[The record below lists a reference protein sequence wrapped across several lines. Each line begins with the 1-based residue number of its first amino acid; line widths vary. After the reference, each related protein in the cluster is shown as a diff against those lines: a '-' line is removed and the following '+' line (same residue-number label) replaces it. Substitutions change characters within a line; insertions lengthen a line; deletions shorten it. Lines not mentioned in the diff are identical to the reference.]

1 MLSLPLWGL
10 QGHLEQGQTPG
21 GTCCTGKGDGEGG
34 DQVMRDS
41 EGGWQ
46 TADGEGPAQWAGK
59 LWLSSAWPW
68 CEQWDLVPAY

>member
-1 MLSLPLWGL
+1 
-10 QGHLEQGQTPG
+10 
-21 GTCCTGKGDGEGG
+21 
-34 DQVMRDS
+34 MRDS

-59 LWLSSAWPW
+59 LCLSSAWPW